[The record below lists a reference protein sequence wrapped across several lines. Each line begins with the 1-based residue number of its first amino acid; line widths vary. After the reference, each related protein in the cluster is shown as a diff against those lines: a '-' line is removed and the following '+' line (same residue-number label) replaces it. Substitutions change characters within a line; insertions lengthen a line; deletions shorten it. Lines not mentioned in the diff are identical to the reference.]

1 MWQIKG
7 SNLASLKLGTPTDMS
22 KLKLTSTKLGTFLKI

>member
-7 SNLASLKLGTPTDMS
+7 SNLASLKLDTPTDMS
-22 KLKLTSTKLGTFLKI
+22 KLKLHLQN